1 LIAIFDHSENKVVII
16 GDKIYRLSLDEFGAI
31 KPALESK
38 GLMII
43 GDNINPQSSA
53 SVSSFSRPFNN
64 LEAEP
69 KVRTE
74 SLPVSQ
80 KDYVTSVKGKCVIV
94 NGLDPKLQFMGL
106 DDFKSVDQ
114 LVQMYGKMPD
124 EVKGLLKNG
133 LLVLIDEE
141 EKQSRISKMKE
152 KQKVK
157 GRSVQK
163 SSSQSIRF
171 SEDSSSEDDSGSED
185 QEDRM
190 LRNAVK
196 IDL

>member
-1 LIAIFDHSENKVVII
+1 MIAIFDHSENKVVII

-53 SVSSFSRPFNN
+53 SVSSFSRSFNN

-163 SSSQSIRF
+163 SSSQSVRF